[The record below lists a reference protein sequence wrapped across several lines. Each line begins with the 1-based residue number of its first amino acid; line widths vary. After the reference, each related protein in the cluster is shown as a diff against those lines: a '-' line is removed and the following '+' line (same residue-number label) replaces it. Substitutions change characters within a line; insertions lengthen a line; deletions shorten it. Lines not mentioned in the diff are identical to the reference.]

1 MENLTEILTGIQGT
15 SSPEGRITDDE
26 FAEMANRQPGN
37 LTGYDCQKCM
47 NRGFFW
53 EYRDGYRYCRECE
66 CMDVRKSLNVIR
78 RSGLEDVMERYTF
91 AAFGCREAWQKDA
104 KSRVL
109 QYVGDGERGWLLLS
123 GQPGCGKTHLA
134 TAAAGKFL
142 RAGIPVRYMRW
153 VEDGGRIKAS
163 INEGE
168 SYGRMLR
175 PFKSCKVLYI
185 DDLFKKSGDQRDKDA
200 DKVLR
205 GDIRLAFEIIDHR
218 YVNRLVTIISTERT
232 LEELYQIDEAIGSR
246 IYERSKKYQ
255 LIIDSDPK
263 KNFRVYGDQA

>member
-1 MENLTEILTGIQGT
+1 
-15 SSPEGRITDDE
+15 
-26 FAEMANRQPGN
+26 
-37 LTGYDCQKCM
+37 
-47 NRGFFW
+47 
-53 EYRDGYRYCRECE
+53 
-66 CMDVRKSLNVIR
+66 MDVRKSLDVIE
-78 RSGLEDVMERYTF
+78 RSGLKDFLGEKTF
-91 AAFGCREAWQKDA
+91 ESFQCKAPWQKEL

-109 QYVGDGERGWLLLS
+109 QFVSDKDRGWLLLS

-163 INEGE
+163 INESE
-168 SYGRMLR
+168 NYEKMLR

-185 DDLFKKSGDQRDKDA
+185 DDLLKRSSDQRDQDE

-218 YVNRLVTIISTERT
+218 YVNRLVTIVSTERT
-232 LEELYQIDEAIGSR
+232 IDELYRIDEAIGSR

-255 LIIDSDPK
+255 LIIDKDTK